1 MLTGNVFVEITLVL
15 LVAVIVAGIMRLLKQ
30 PLIIGY
36 IATGILVSPYLLH
49 IIRSIHE
56 FETFAEIGVAL
67 LLFLVGLHLNP
78 NSIRDVGKISLIT
91 GLGQVLFTSVIGFLI
106 SRLLGFDVITSV
118 YIAIA
123 LTFSSTIIIMKL
135 LSDKKDMDTL
145 YGRIAIGFLIVQDL
159 VAVLILIVI
168 SSLSIGGDPL
178 IVMTEALIKGVTLLI
193 ILYFIGKLLL
203 PRITHGIAKSQ
214 EFLLF
219 FSIAWCLI
227 VASSFLLMG
236 FSIEVGAL
244 LAGMAL
250 SMSPYRFEISSKL
263 KPLRDFFIIMFFVVL
278 GSQLVFTN
286 ITEFILPVIIFSVF
300 ILIGNPLIVIILMG
314 ALGYTKRNGF
324 MAGLTVAQISEFSLI
339 LIALGLSVG
348 HLSAEILSLVTFIGI
363 ITIAG
368 STYMIMYS
376 HKIYPLISPYLSFF
390 ERKKKV
396 NEKTFAKKEYDVI
409 LFGAHRIGK
418 EIIRSLKKK
427 KRKFLVVDNNPDTT
441 NLLESKKINHMYGD
455 LDDLELLDEIK
466 VEKAKMVISTVPD
479 TDHNL
484 LLLSFL
490 RNKHSD
496 AISLI
501 VAGHISEAKTLYE
514 AGATYVIMPYTL
526 GGKQTSSMIEK
537 IGLNKKAFLKEQK
550 KHLDEIN

>member
-263 KPLRDFFIIMFFVVL
+263 KPLRDFFILMFFVVL

>member
-15 LVAVIVAGIMRLLKQ
+15 LVAVVVAGVMRLLNQ

-178 IVMTEALIKGVTLLI
+178 IVMTEALIKGISLLI
-193 ILYFIGKLLL
+193 ILYLVGKLLL

-263 KPLRDFFIIMFFVVL
+263 KPLRDFFILMFFVVL

-348 HLSAEILSLVTFIGI
+348 HLSAEIVSLVTFIGI

-376 HKIYPLISPYLSFF
+376 NKIYPLISPYLSFF

-396 NEKTFAKKEYDVI
+396 NEKTFAKEEYDVI
-409 LFGAHRIGK
+409 LFGAHRIGR
-418 EIIRSLKKK
+418 EIIKSLEKK

-441 NLLESKKINHMYGD
+441 NLLESKKLNHMYGD

-490 RNKHSD
+490 RNKNSD

-501 VAGHISEAKTLYE
+501 VAGHMREAKKLYE

-537 IGLNKKAFLKEQK
+537 IGLNKKGFLKERK
-550 KHLDEIN
+550 KHFDEIA